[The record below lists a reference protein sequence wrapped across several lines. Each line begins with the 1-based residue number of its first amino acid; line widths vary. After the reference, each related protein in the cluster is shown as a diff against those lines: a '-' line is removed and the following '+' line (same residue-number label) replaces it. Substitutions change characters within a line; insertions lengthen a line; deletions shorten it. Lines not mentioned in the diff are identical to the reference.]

1 VGKVDLRTLVF
12 IDSLQ
17 PQLTG
22 YISTIARGYLPVT
35 RDASMV
41 IEVAPG
47 IAINRI
53 TDVAVKKTSVIPAIQ
68 FVERAYGTLE
78 FHHHDQAEVRE
89 AGRQVLEHLE
99 LTEKDRLKPVVM
111 TSEIITHLH
120 DYQAMLI
127 NRVRYGS
134 MFIAGKTLYILEVH
148 PAGYAAFAA
157 NEAEKASPITLV
169 DAQFSGAF
177 GRLYL
182 AGSEAEIEE
191 AAKAVHKALAGVD
204 GRENKA
210 GGGPT

>member
-1 VGKVDLRTLVF
+1 MAKVDLRTFVF
-12 IDSLQ
+12 LDSLQ

-22 YISTIARGYLPVT
+22 YLCTIARGYLPIT
-35 RDASMV
+35 RDASMI

-47 IAINRI
+47 IAVNRI
-53 TDVAVKKTSVIPAIQ
+53 TDVAVKKTAVRPAIQ

-78 FHHHDQAEVRE
+78 FHHVDPAEVQE
-89 AGRQVLEHLE
+89 AGRQVLSHVGMQESE
-99 LTEKDRLKPVVM
+99 RLKPVIM

-169 DAQFSGAF
+169 DVQFSGAF
-177 GRLYL
+177 GRLQL
-182 AGSEAEIEE
+182 AGTEAEIEE
-191 AAKAVHKALAGVD
+191 AAKAVHKALSGLD

-210 GGGPT
+210 GSGPP

>member
-1 VGKVDLRTLVF
+1 MGKVDLRTFVF

-22 YISTIARGYLPVT
+22 YIATISRGYLPVT
-35 RDASMV
+35 RDSSMI

-53 TDVAVKKTSVIPAIQ
+53 TDIAVKKTNVIPAVQ
-68 FVERAYGTLE
+68 FVERSYGTLE
-78 FHHHDQAEVRE
+78 FHHGDQAEVRE

-99 LTEKDRLKPVVM
+99 LVETDRLKPVVQ
-111 TSEIITHLH
+111 TSEIITNIH

-134 MFIAGKTLYILEVH
+134 MFLAGKTLYILEVH
-148 PAGYAAFAA
+148 PAGYAAYAA

-169 DAQFSGAF
+169 DVQFSGAF

-191 AAKAVHKALAGVD
+191 AAKAVHKALAGLQ

-210 GGGPT
+210 GGGPA

>member
-1 VGKVDLRTLVF
+1 MAKIDLRTFVF
-12 IDSLQ
+12 LDSLQ

-22 YISTIARGYLPVT
+22 YLATIARGYLPVT
-35 RDASMV
+35 GDASMI

-53 TDVAVKKTSVIPAIQ
+53 TDTAVKKTGVKPAIQ

-78 FHHHDQAEVRE
+78 FHDSDQAEVQE
-89 AGRQVLEHLE
+89 AGRQVLNQLE
-99 LTEKDRLKPVVM
+99 MREADRLKPVIM
-111 TSEIITHLH
+111 SSEIITHLH

-134 MFIAGKTLYILEVH
+134 MFIAGRTLYILEVH

-169 DAQFSGAF
+169 DVQLSGAF

-182 AGSEAEIEE
+182 SGSEAEIEE
-191 AAKAVHKALAGVD
+191 AAKAVHKALAGIE

-210 GGGPT
+210 GSGPA